1 MKAAKLDLTLL
12 DIAQA
17 LILLFGGVVV
27 YFATRAFRRTRSH
40 AMALLAL
47 GFAFVTAG
55 AVVAGILYTY
65 FTGDLA
71 TVITIQAYS
80 QAIGFFIIV
89 YSLARAKS

>member
-1 MKAAKLDLTLL
+1 MDLPLL

-17 LILLFGGVVV
+17 LILILGGIVVF
-27 YFATRAFRRTRSH
+27 YASRAFRRTRSQ
-40 AMALLAL
+40 AMILLAL

-55 AVVAGILYTY
+55 AVVAGLLYNY

-71 TVITIQAYS
+71 SVVTLQAYS

-89 YSLARAKS
+89 YSLAKAKS